1 MAADQR
7 ILEARMIESEPDPS
21 SAQPILVRFQNVS
34 KVYSNG
40 HSGLER
46 FNLQVRQ
53 GEFLFVTGPSG
64 SGKSTFLKL
73 LYGTEHPDEGK
84 ITFKGQD
91 ISHLQG
97 DRLAMLRRQL
107 GIVFQDYKLLERRT
121 VTENIALVLRTQ
133 GVAAAE
139 IERRIDPALKV
150 VGLRDKA
157 HAFPNQLSGGEQQR
171 VGIARAIIGS
181 PTLLLADEP
190 TGNLDEANAQQV
202 LKLLLQFNTHG
213 MTVIV
218 TTHDMKLI
226 QSTSARVV
234 ELGRGRLK
242 RDTPA
247 AGQGD
252 TIGR

>member
-1 MAADQR
+1 
-7 ILEARMIESEPDPS
+7 
-21 SAQPILVRFQNVS
+21 LVRFHNVS

-40 HSGLER
+40 HCGLER

-53 GEFLFVTGPSG
+53 GEFMFVTGPSG

-73 LYGTEHPDEGK
+73 LYGSESPDEGK

-97 DRLAMLRRQL
+97 DRLALLRRQL

-121 VTENIALVLRTQ
+121 VAENIALVLRTQ

-157 HAFPNQLSGGEQQR
+157 NAFPNQLSGGEQQR

-202 LKLLLQFNTHG
+202 LKLLLQFNSHG

-226 QSTSARVV
+226 QSTPARVV

-242 RDTPA
+242 RDSST
-247 AGQGD
+247 
-252 TIGR
+252 T

>member
-1 MAADQR
+1 MSATPSRR
-7 ILEARMIESEPDPS
+7 ILEAKIIEPEPTP
-21 SAQPILVRFQNVS
+21 AETQPVLVRFKNVS

-40 HSGLER
+40 HSGLEH

-53 GEFLFVTGPSG
+53 GEFLFITGPSG

-73 LYGTEHPDEGK
+73 LYGSEQPDQGN
-84 ITFKGQD
+84 ISFKGQD

-97 DRLAMLRRQL
+97 DRLAMWRRQL

-121 VTENIALVLRTQ
+121 VAENIALVLRTQ
-133 GVAAAE
+133 GVPAPE
-139 IERRIDPALKV
+139 IHRRIDPALKV

-157 HAFPNQLSGGEQQR
+157 NAFPNQLSGGEQQR
-171 VGIARAIIGS
+171 VGVARAIIGS

-202 LKLLLQFNTHG
+202 LKLLLEFNSHG

-218 TTHDMKLI
+218 TTHDMKLV
-226 QSTSARVV
+226 QSVQTRVV
-234 ELGRGRLK
+234 ELVRGRLK
-242 RDTPA
+242 RDSA
-247 AGQGD
+247 RGH
-252 TIGR
+252 